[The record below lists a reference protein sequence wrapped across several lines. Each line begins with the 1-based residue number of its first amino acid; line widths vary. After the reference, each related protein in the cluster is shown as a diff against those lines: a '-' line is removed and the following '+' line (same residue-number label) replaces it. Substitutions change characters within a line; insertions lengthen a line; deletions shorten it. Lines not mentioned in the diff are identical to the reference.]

1 MRIAVIDFGST
12 SFHVLVVD
20 VDGPWG
26 RMRRVLRKREMLHLG
41 ATVAVLG
48 HLPDDLQAQAV
59 RAGRVLRRAADEAEP
74 DRVVAVATSA
84 LRDAAN
90 GGGLLDR
97 LSTAVRSPVRLLDGD
112 EEARL
117 VYTGV

>member
-20 VDGPWG
+20 VDGRG

-48 HLPDDLQAQAV
+48 YLPDDLQSQAV
-59 RAGRVLRRAADEAEP
+59 RAGRMLRRAADSAEP

-90 GGGLLDR
+90 GGHLIDR
-97 LSTAVRSPVRLLDGD
+97 LSTAVRYPVRLLDG
-112 EEARL
+112 
-117 VYTGV
+117 